1 MQSADQQ
8 TFMGRIAKS
17 GGRYVLKDSSQKMT
31 YALDDQS
38 QAKNFEGKDVRV
50 TGMLD
55 AQTNTIRVS
64 AIEPES

>member
-8 TFMGRIAKS
+8 TFMGKIAKS
-17 GGRYVLKDSSQKMT
+17 GGRYVLKDNTHKMT
-31 YALDDQS
+31 YSLDDQS
-38 QAKNFEGKDVRV
+38 QAKNFEGKNVKV

-55 AQTNTIRVS
+55 TQTNTIRVS